1 MVTNIIIEPLWFFFN
16 FHTIIWT
23 LSNLYYTDDLGAQV
37 HEVVFEQT
45 PTIEG
50 SYKDSGLTWEQVYF
64 QAELPTQEGD
74 AYKIVLR
81 QGKKGD
87 NQYQSA
93 IRYISYDKGE
103 TWSFVEHFIHKD
115 IIEEVN

>member
-1 MVTNIIIEPLWFFFN
+1 M
-16 FHTIIWT
+16 
-23 LSNLYYTDDLGAQV
+23 
-37 HEVVFEQT
+37 FEQT

-103 TWSFVEHFIHKD
+103 TSTLLNILFIRISLKRLID
-115 IIEEVN
+115 LG

>member
-1 MVTNIIIEPLWFFFN
+1 MAFFN
-16 FHTIIWT
+16 FYTITWT

-64 QAELPTQEGD
+64 QAELPTQEGGR
-74 AYKIVLR
+74 L
-81 QGKKGD
+81 
-87 NQYQSA
+87 
-93 IRYISYDKGE
+93 
-103 TWSFVEHFIHKD
+103 
-115 IIEEVN
+115 